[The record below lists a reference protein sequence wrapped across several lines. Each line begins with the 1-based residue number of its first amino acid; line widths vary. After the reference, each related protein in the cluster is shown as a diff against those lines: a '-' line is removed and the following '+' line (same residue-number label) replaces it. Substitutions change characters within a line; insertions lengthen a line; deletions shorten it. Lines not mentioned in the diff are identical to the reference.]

1 MPVFLDGAH
10 PLDQFKCDLCGEVFA
25 KALIHEHHLIKKAS
39 GGLDTADNLVRLDSN
54 CHTAVHQVEA
64 SFKNKK
70 RKVSPSDLA
79 ASLFP
84 NSSIIQRR
92 LLEFGA
98 TAALGRSSTGEDGEQ
113 QPDYS
118 IFDTDDLVALAPARV
133 HPYIRKMV
141 NVVARQIKG
150 EHGRSI
156 GVSNYIKLLIEAD
169 LRRRGFNLEIP
180 KKN

>member
-25 KALIHEHHLIKKAS
+25 RALIHEHHLIKRAS
-39 GGLDTADNLVRLDSN
+39 GGQDTADNLVRLDSN

-64 SFKNKK
+64 AFKNKK
-70 RKVSPSDLA
+70 RKVSPADLA
-79 ASLFP
+79 ATLFP
-84 NSSIIQRR
+84 KSIIIQRK

-98 TAALGRSSTGEDGEQ
+98 TAALGRTKEDADE
-113 QPDYS
+113 PADYS
-118 IFDTDDLVALAPARV
+118 FFDTDDLVSLTPPRV
-133 HPYIRKMV
+133 HPHIKKLV
-141 NVVARQIKG
+141 HIVARQLKG
-150 EHGRSI
+150 ERGRSI
-156 GVSNYIKLLIEAD
+156 GVANYIKLVIEAD